1 MGNIELNGFDEYR
14 TKLYQKLDTKFEEFD
29 KKNSF
34 NKMKREEFEKYLIN
48 KYSNLFEYWD
58 EIKEYFD
65 KGFNFQQIRKDWLGK
80 GKRLPVIM
88 FWTEFDSW
96 WNNLLV
102 FVFEQLKKILSDGI
116 VSLIHIEQLKEKF
129 WEMRVYLSYKKR
141 EDSKELKSL
150 KEIEKDINFTNP
162 FDIERYAT
170 YKSKLICEVC
180 GKPGT
185 LKSDG
190 WLKTTCREHQ

>member
-1 MGNIELNGFDEYR
+1 MGNIEMNEFDEYKS
-14 TKLYQKLDTKFEEFD
+14 KLYQKLDTKFEEFD

>member
-1 MGNIELNGFDEYR
+1 MGNIELNGFDEYKS
-14 TKLYQKLDTKFEEFD
+14 KLYQKLDTKFEEFD